1 VNEAFV
7 KFTWRI
13 GVALLL
19 VAYVLGAPAQESI
32 GQFTQGLLWRIE
44 KPSIT
49 PSDLFGTYNI
59 DEKRVTA
66 LPEPVSPQF

>member
-1 VNEAFV
+1 
-7 KFTWRI
+7 
-13 GVALLL
+13 

-44 KPSIT
+44 KPGIT
-49 PSDLFGTYNI
+49 PSDLFGTIHI
-59 DEKRVTA
+59 DDKRVTA